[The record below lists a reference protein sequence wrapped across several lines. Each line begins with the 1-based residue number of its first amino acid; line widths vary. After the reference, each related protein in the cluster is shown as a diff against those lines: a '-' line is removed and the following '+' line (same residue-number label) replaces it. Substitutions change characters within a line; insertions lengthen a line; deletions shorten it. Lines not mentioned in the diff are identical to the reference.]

1 MAARGAG
8 SAQVL
13 DATPR
18 LVHAP
23 DNQAE
28 LEVIWMTVFH
38 RNEKKEPLP
47 EALKGGVV
55 AIGNFDGVHRGHR
68 SVLERALALAQER
81 GVPALVL
88 TFEPH
93 PRSVFRPD
101 QPVFRLTPAPL
112 KARLLEAMGFRCVIE
127 YPFDADF
134 AGRSA
139 EEFVRTILVDWLGAT
154 AVVTGFDF
162 HFGKGREGGP
172 AFLMESGPRYGFTVS
187 LMDAFRDENADVISS
202 SRIRALL
209 ADGHVAEAAG
219 LLGYRFTVEA
229 EVIGG
234 EKLGRQLGYP
244 TANMQ
249 LPPETELKAGIYAVR
264 FRRPDGSIHDGVAS
278 YGRRPTVT
286 ENGAPLL
293 ETFLFD
299 FSESL
304 YGETCAVSFFGYLR
318 EELKFDGLEPL
329 IEQMKLDEAEARALL
344 SGVTPLGPLD
354 RTISFHD

>member
-1 MAARGAG
+1 
-8 SAQVL
+8 
-13 DATPR
+13 
-18 LVHAP
+18 
-23 DNQAE
+23 
-28 LEVIWMTVFH
+28 MTVFH

-47 EALKGGVV
+47 EALQGGVV

-68 SVLERALALAQER
+68 SVLERALALAAER
-81 GVPALVL
+81 QVPALVL

-93 PRSVFRPD
+93 PRSIFRPD
-101 QPVFRLTPAPL
+101 EPVFRLTPAPL
-112 KARLLEAMGFRCVIE
+112 KARLLEAMGFLCVIE

-134 AGRSA
+134 ASRSA
-139 EEFVRTILVDWLGAT
+139 EEFIRTILVDWLSAS

-172 AFLMESGPRYGFTVS
+172 AFLMASGERHGFTVS
-187 LMDAFRDENADVISS
+187 LMDAFRDENAEVISS
-202 SRIRALL
+202 SRIRSLL
-209 ADGHVAEAAG
+209 GQGDVAEAAG
-219 LLGYRFTVEA
+219 LLGYRYTVEA

-264 FRRPDGSIHDGVAS
+264 LRRPNGTLHDGVAS

-293 ETFLFD
+293 ETYLFD
-299 FSESL
+299 FSGSL
-304 YGETCAVSFFGYLR
+304 YGETCSVSFFGHLR
-318 EELKFDGLEPL
+318 DELKFNGLEPL
-329 IEQMKLDEAEARALL
+329 VEQIKRDVEEARALL
-344 SGVTPLGPLD
+344 SGVTPLGEVD
-354 RTISFHD
+354 RKIAF